1 MRDGYVLVGYKTPIA
16 PVRELLYAFS
26 VLGEYT
32 LPRLAISLIRLL
44 VECLFCKL
52 IIFPVQA
59 TKIISFYFKKQV
71 LSKIFFTA
79 SIWTPNMDTFCT
91 YMDTPCNKP
100 NTEPT
105 ATSPPPPTLYTSP
118 PSKPPKSPS

>member
-44 VECLFCKL
+44 VKCLFCKL

-71 LSKIFFTA
+71 LSKIFFYSCTKPYVLTLTQNHYNEL
-79 SIWTPNMDTFCT
+79 STPT
-91 YMDTPCNKP
+91 TPYHP
-100 NTEPT
+100 
-105 ATSPPPPTLYTSP
+105 SPPNPPLQHLLNP
-118 PSKPPKSPS
+118 PYRYL